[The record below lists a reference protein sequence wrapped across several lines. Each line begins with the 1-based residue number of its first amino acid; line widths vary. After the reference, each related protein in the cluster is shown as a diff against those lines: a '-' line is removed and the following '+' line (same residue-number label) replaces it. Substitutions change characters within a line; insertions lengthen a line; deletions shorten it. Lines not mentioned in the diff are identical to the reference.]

1 MHRGEKLVMKMKL
14 NDEIESYLKE
24 VKLLMPI
31 HFRAERKYLRDFR
44 TSVEKFIG
52 EDSSITRL
60 AVEQYFGRPQQVITE
75 YLYTLDQYELCRRT
89 SLRKSIK
96 RFTALV
102 IVLILLSVVFSYGTA
117 FMSYWKGAHQP
128 IKYTERTIE

>member
-1 MHRGEKLVMKMKL
+1 MKMKL
-14 NDEIESYLKE
+14 NNEIESYLKE

-60 AVEQYFGRPQQVITE
+60 AVEQRFGRPQQVITE

-96 RFTALV
+96 RFTAL
-102 IVLILLSVVFSYGTA
+102 IIALFLLCVVFRYGTFYLA
-117 FMSYWKGAHQP
+117 HWEEIHQP